1 MLRHDT
7 EWFGTPLARKHTSF
21 PLPRQA
27 VPGTPDHPIGLAGT
41 VAVATVVASL
51 ATGAARMAT
60 TLPRAAVGGVCYVLV
75 LLGVWAGSRHL
86 FYRIPRSREHTLWLG
101 VCVVVLGVQWTV
113 PVVVT
118 AVTGSV
124 LPHLW
129 LFGSTAFTAAV
140 FFQVGGEGSI
150 LFIWPGVFAPLS
162 LGVLAVLVAAEL
174 VVVPL
179 AVGMFL
185 ERLPGTV

>member
-1 MLRHDT
+1 
-7 EWFGTPLARKHTSF
+7 
-21 PLPRQA
+21 
-27 VPGTPDHPIGLAGT
+27 
-41 VAVATVVASL
+41 
-51 ATGAARMAT
+51 MAT

-118 AVTGSV
+118 AVTASV